1 MMLTF
6 GPAVVVVGS
15 VNLDTTI
22 RVAMLPLPGETVLAA
37 THHPQLGGK
46 GANQAVAAAEAGA
59 SVAIV
64 CALGDDPAAGQA
76 LGWLRSRA
84 VEVRPVRDLTR
95 PTGRAWVM
103 VGADGE
109 NAILVDPGAN
119 AALTADLAI
128 AAILDEMRG
137 RASAAPTLVAQG
149 EVAPA
154 VVDAVAA
161 FAREHGLRLVLN
173 LAPVIEVGEATLRTA
188 APLIVNEG
196 EATALA
202 RRHLG
207 ADSRPADLARRWGI
221 DVIITLGAE
230 GAAIISPDGEI
241 RRVPAPPVDVVVDTS
256 GAGDAFVGAVAA
268 ALSQG
273 LSLDEAARNGV
284 AAGARAV
291 RRWGASGI
299 GDEQGSNR

>member
-1 MMLTF
+1 MALTF
-6 GPAVVVVGS
+6 GPGVVVVGS

-37 THHPQLGGK
+37 THHHQLGGK

-64 CALGDDPAAGQA
+64 CALGDDRAAGQA
-76 LGWLRSRA
+76 LDWLRSRA
-84 VEVRPVRDLTR
+84 VEVRPVRDRTR

-109 NAILVDPGAN
+109 NAIVVDPGAN

-128 AAILDEMRG
+128 AAVLDEMRG
-137 RASAAPTLVAQG
+137 RAKAAPTLVVQG

-161 FAREHGLRLVLN
+161 FAREHSLRFVLN

-230 GAAIISPDGEI
+230 GAAIIPPDGEI
-241 RRVPAPPVDVVVDTS
+241 RRVLAPPVDVVVDTS

-273 LSLDEAARNGV
+273 LSLDEAAENGV

>member
-1 MMLTF
+1 MVLTF
-6 GPAVVVVGS
+6 EPAVVVVGS

-37 THHPQLGGK
+37 THHHQLGGK

-64 CALGDDPAAGQA
+64 CALGDDRAAGQA
-76 LGWLRSRA
+76 LDWLRARA
-84 VEVRPVRDLTR
+84 VEVRPVRDRTR

-109 NAILVDPGAN
+109 NAIVVDPGAN

-128 AAILDEMRG
+128 AAVLDEMRG
-137 RASAAPTLVAQG
+137 GARAAPTLVVQG

-230 GAAIISPDGEI
+230 GAAIIPPDGEI
-241 RRVPAPPVDVVVDTS
+241 RRVSAPPVDVVADTS

-273 LSLDEAARNGV
+273 LSLDEAAENGV